1 MLKGKGSGIL
11 LGAKPP
17 GRPSASAVSIR
28 VSPGE
33 RNPIEGKFG
42 RGGSPGS
49 HSESSTTFFSMYAK
63 NTVRFLN
70 QGLLIYRQ
78 LINNQKILLNLQ
90 QKVQEKMKETRK
102 SRAFNA
108 PYESTRQLV
117 LSGFETPFERELD
130 KRNRWVVL
138 SHLIPWD
145 EICGIYLRKVPVST
159 TGRPAINPRIVLGS
173 LIIKYLCHLDDR
185 ETVDQ
190 ISENVYMQYFLGYS
204 SFTSD
209 KPFDASL
216 FVDFRKEL
224 GLSTINEINEKI
236 VSLKTQMVSEKETKE
251 KETKENKEGESSGSV
266 TDTKEEEIESHKGK
280 IIFDATCCPQDIAY
294 PTDLDLLSDAREKA
308 EKLIDIAYRKSGQAD
323 KPRTYRK
330 KARKLYLATAQKK
343 NKSKKVIRRAIREQ
357 LQFLR
362 RDIAGIHQLLDGCQC
377 IPFKKQN
384 LKYFYVIQTLY
395 EQQFEMYKKG
405 VHTVEDRIVSI
416 HQPHVRPIVRGKAR
430 SKVEFGS
437 KIHVSVI
444 DGISFL
450 DELSW
455 DAFNEGSRMEAS
467 VEMYK
472 KRFGFYPK
480 EVSADRIYCTR
491 FNRNMLKRKG
501 ILLKAKPLGRP
512 SALSIHVSPGER
524 NPIEGK
530 FGQAKRAY
538 GLDRI
543 KARLKET
550 SESWIA
556 GIFMVLNL
564 VKLAGAALPCL
575 VEKSVVEYI
584 QKKLRRVN
592 FYAVRWDMNMDSY
605 SLAPLWVSGV

>member
-1 MLKGKGSGIL
+1 L
-11 LGAKPP
+11 
-17 GRPSASAVSIR
+17 
-28 VSPGE
+28 
-33 RNPIEGKFG
+33 
-42 RGGSPGS
+42 
-49 HSESSTTFFSMYAK
+49 
-63 NTVRFLN
+63 
-70 QGLLIYRQ
+70 
-78 LINNQKILLNLQ
+78 QK
-90 QKVQEKMKETRK
+90 KVQEKMKETRK
-102 SRAFNA
+102 SRAFNK

-117 LSGFETPFERELD
+117 LAGFETPFERELD
-130 KRNRWVVL
+130 KRNRWVIL

-145 EICGIYLRKVPVST
+145 EICGIYLRKVPPAS
-159 TGRPAINPRIVLGS
+159 TGRYGINPRIVLGS

-216 FVDFRKEL
+216 FVDFRKDL
-224 GLSTINEINEKI
+224 GLETINAINEKI
-236 VSLKTQMVSEKETKE
+236 VSLKTQMVSGKESQPG
-251 KETKENKEGESSGSV
+251 NGGDLSGSA
-266 TDTKEEEIESHKGK
+266 TEIEEGIEIHKGK
-280 IIFDATCCPQDIAY
+280 ILFDATCCPQDIAY

-308 EKLIDIAYRKSGQAD
+308 EELIDIAYRKSGLID

-343 NKSKKVIRRAIREQ
+343 NKSKKVIRRAVREQ

-362 RDIAGIHQLLDGCQC
+362 RDIAIIHRLLDSCEG
-377 IPFKKQN
+377 IAFKKQQ

-395 EQQFEMYKKG
+395 DQQFEMYSKG
-405 VHTVEDRIVSI
+405 VHSVEDRIVSI
-416 HQPHVRPIVRGKAR
+416 HQPHVRPIVRGKSR

-437 KIHVSVI
+437 KIHVSVM

-455 DAFNEGSRMEAS
+455 DAFNEGSRMERY
-467 VEMYK
+467 VEKYR
-472 KRFGFYPK
+472 KRFGFYPR
-480 EVSADRIYCTR
+480 EVLADKIYCTR
-491 FNRNMLKRKG
+491 ENRKMLKCKGSG

-512 SALSIHVSPGER
+512 SASAVLNHVSPGER

-530 FGQAKRAY
+530 FGQAKTAY

-543 KARLKET
+543 RARLKQT

-575 VEKSVVEYI
+575 IEKLALEYV
-584 QKKLRRVN
+584 QKLFQRVKI
-592 FYAVRWDMNMDSY
+592 YAVRWDMNTNRSPLM
-605 SLAPLWVSGV
+605 PLWVGGV